1 MTHMTDELLLKLRK
15 VFDNPAEY
23 FIDYPVSVELS
34 DEQQKKFDA
43 MSDAEKES
51 FNQMPELH
59 RLQIKPE
66 FIGLTNS
73 LAIVSDL
80 AYEIANSVPNNKDKE
95 IAIGLLESTCQ
106 FIVKACKPE
115 VKDE

>member
-1 MTHMTDELLLKLRK
+1 MTYMTNELLLKLRK

-23 FIDYPVSVELS
+23 FIDYPVSLQLS

-43 MSDAEKES
+43 MSDAEKKAFE
-51 FNQMPELH
+51 QMPEEY
-59 RLQIKPE
+59 RIQIRPE

-73 LAIVSDL
+73 LSIVSDL

-95 IAIGLLESTCQ
+95 IAIGLLQSVCD
-106 FIVKACKPE
+106 FLVKACKPE
-115 VKDE
+115 DKDE